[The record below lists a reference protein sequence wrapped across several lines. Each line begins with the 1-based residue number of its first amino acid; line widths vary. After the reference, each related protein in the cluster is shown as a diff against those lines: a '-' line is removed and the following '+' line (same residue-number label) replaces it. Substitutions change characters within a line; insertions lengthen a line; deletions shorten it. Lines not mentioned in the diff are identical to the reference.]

1 MHRTIFSFFHFLFLV
16 LPGKGSD
23 TTSFL
28 FNANIDNPIY
38 TPRSE
43 LLLLHFISCHDFPF
57 IQVFNLAASIAY
69 HLCAVGRRQTNFASG
84 DSPNE

>member
-1 MHRTIFSFFHFLFLV
+1 MHRTIFILSLLFLV
-16 LPGKGSD
+16 LPAKVQIQPPFFSM
-23 TTSFL
+23 L
-28 FNANIDNPIY
+28 ILDNPIY

-69 HLCAVGRRQTNFASG
+69 HSVLLAEDKPILASG
-84 DSPNE
+84 DSSNE